1 MRTALIYFFVCPF
14 IGFINAI
21 INYRSSWAKHTVIA
35 FVAFFGFSML
45 KSDAVDSARYI
56 DNLEQMHKSKLT
68 LDNITESFYSNEDG
82 QVDIY
87 VPIMTFI
94 FSRFTDDG
102 DLFFLLLGLIYG
114 YFYANNIWLVLNESK
129 GKLNLLQFLALATF
143 SLTIGF
149 WELNGV
155 RMWTA
160 AHVFFNG
167 AFLLLYHDKK
177 KGLFIAAAAA
187 FVHFSFFL
195 PLVLLL
201 IFTRF
206 KLNYRFLYIF
216 YVASF
221 FVVQLDFV
229 FVKSFLESNL
239 PEFLQPRVK
248 SYLGDEYVET
258 ITETLNNTN
267 WYIFYLYD
275 FLSYYLSIFVS
286 ILFFKADVNILTR
299 KLLAFSMFFLGTA
312 NLLSLLP
319 SGSRFL
325 LVGFTFA
332 FATCFITMSQT
343 KTPVVKN
350 AAKILS
356 PLLVLFCIV
365 SIRISLDFFNI
376 TTLTNPFIVI
386 FTDISQPLIDFI
398 R

>member
-1 MRTALIYFFVCPF
+1 MRTAFIYFIVCPF

-56 DNLEQMHKSKLT
+56 DNLEQMYKSKLT
-68 LDNITESFYSNEDG
+68 LDNITESFYSEEDG
-82 QVDIY
+82 QADLYLPLI
-87 VPIMTFI
+87 TFI
-94 FSRFTDDG
+94 FSRFSDDG
-102 DLFFLLLGLIYG
+102 NLFFLLLGLIYG

-143 SLTIGF
+143 SLVIGF

-167 AFLLLYHDKK
+167 AFLLIYHNKK
-177 KGLFIAAAAA
+177 KGLLIAAAAGL
-187 FVHFSFFL
+187 VHFSFFL
-195 PLVLLL
+195 PFALLL

-206 KLNYRFLYIF
+206 KLNYRFLYI
-216 YVASF
+216 YYIASF
-221 FVVQLDFV
+221 FVIQLDFG
-229 FVKSFLESNL
+229 FVKTFLESNL

-248 SYLGDEYVET
+248 SYTGDEYIEAAA
-258 ITETLNNTN
+258 ETLNSAN
-267 WYIFYLYD
+267 WYIFYLYY
-275 FLSYYLSIFVS
+275 FLAYYLVIFVS
-286 ILFFKADVNILTR
+286 VLFFKADTNKATR
-299 KLLAFSMFFLGTA
+299 KLLAFSMFFLATA
-312 NLLSLLP
+312 NLLSILP

-325 LVGFTFA
+325 LVGFLFA
-332 FATCFITMSQT
+332 FATCFIVLFQT
-343 KTPVVKN
+343 KIPVVKN

-365 SIRISLDFFNI
+365 SIRICLDYFNI

-386 FTDISQPLIDFI
+386 FTDISQPLIEFI
-398 R
+398 K